1 MIIIG
6 KFLQIMED
14 LYISKHA
21 CIYLSMFDKM
31 LVPWRGL
38 QLLLYLGD
46 VPLELFAPLITIV
59 SFFHYLIK
67 SRFVNSE
74 VFTASTHTKNFKVV
88 VTLENGLYVHLTGF
102 STRY

>member
-6 KFLQIMED
+6 KFLRIMED

-46 VPLELFAPLITIV
+46 VPLELFAPLITIC
-59 SFFHYLIK
+59 FILPLLNQEQIC
-67 SRFVNSE
+67 E
-74 VFTASTHTKNFKVV
+74 Q
-88 VTLENGLYVHLTGF
+88 
-102 STRY
+102 